1 METSRERFTISNVIT
16 ISRLFMLPFIVYFLL
31 TRRTTVAFVIMCL
44 SLLSD
49 VIDGYFARLLKQV
62 SHLGELLDPLC
73 DKISLA
79 VILATLVVIR
89 AVPLWAAI
97 VVVGR
102 DFLILI
108 GSLFVYTHRLVIFRS
123 NLLGKATGF
132 LFGAMT
138 LAYTINLRQLG
149 SWILYTAILCMMATF
164 ITYAYRYIR
173 IMKGAK

>member
-1 METSRERFTISNVIT
+1 VETTRERFTLSNVIT
-16 ISRLFMLPFIVYFLL
+16 VSRLFLLPFIVYFLL

-44 SLLSD
+44 SLLTD
-49 VIDGYFARLLKQV
+49 VIDGYFARLLNQV
-62 SHLGELLDPLC
+62 SHMGELLDPLC

-89 AVPLWAAI
+89 AVPLWTAI

-108 GSLFVYTHRLVIFRS
+108 GSLFVYTHRMVIFRS
-123 NLLGKATGF
+123 NFLGKATGF

-138 LAYTINLRQLG
+138 LAYTINLRLLG
-149 SWILYTAILCMMATF
+149 SWILYTAIVCMMATF
-164 ITYAYRYIR
+164 VTYAFRYIR

>member
-1 METSRERFTISNVIT
+1 MEASRERFTFSNVIT
-16 ISRLFMLPFIVYFLL
+16 VSRLFLLPFIVYFLI
-31 TRRTTVAFVIMCL
+31 TRQTTVAFVIML
-44 SLLSD
+44 VSLLTD
-49 VIDGYFARLLKQV
+49 VVDGYFARLLHQET
-62 SHLGELLDPLC
+62 HMGELLDPLC

-89 AVPLWAAI
+89 AVPLWAAV

-123 NLLGKATGF
+123 NLLGKLTGF

-138 LAYTINLRQLG
+138 LAYTINLRSLG
-149 SWILYTAILCMMATF
+149 RWIIYAAILCMMATF
-164 ITYAYRYIR
+164 VTYIHRYFR
-173 IMKGAK
+173 IMKGAE